1 MKGILRVE
9 ANHEEYSKWLAKA
22 LLPLTTG
29 NAPPPLKK
37 SNPYVSKLFVRKV
50 AQLYLRPTNHLFFH
64 AIILFNSLGSELPDT

>member
-37 SNPYVSKLFVRKV
+37 IKPLRFQTVCKKGSPTLFK
-50 AQLYLRPTNHLFFH
+50 TNQSSFF
-64 AIILFNSLGSELPDT
+64 FMQ

>member
-29 NAPPPLKK
+29 NAPPP
-37 SNPYVSKLFVRKV
+37 
-50 AQLYLRPTNHLFFH
+50 
-64 AIILFNSLGSELPDT
+64 